1 MLFLPRQVKPALAG
15 NLVQGV
21 RFNLV
26 ENLGRSSL
34 RGYQVVPAPRHVAGR
49 IELQDAGGQGVAAAK
64 IVEQPA
70 VKPGFLEG
78 LLDGGDA
85 IVVHRHFLV
94 KLRRVLSPQY
104 PYVLALREAEASR
117 AALRQGPMRRH
128 PSGLHQLLREYS
140 VASGAAPSRLPPLP
154 ILSTLR
160 RQ

>member
-1 MLFLPRQVKPALAG
+1 AVSLVVCTFSLHDALP
-15 NLVQGV
+15 
-21 RFNLV
+21 
-26 ENLGRSSL
+26 SS
-34 RGYQVVPAPRHVAGR
+34 GHVAVG

-140 VASGAAPSRLPPLP
+140 VASGAAPSRLTPLS